1 VAWVQLQGLASGVG
15 TFLGTCIR
23 IPCEVLKQR
32 LQVGRYDNV
41 VEAAMKATE
50 LEGVRGLFRGT
61 TATLAREVPFYVFG
75 MVGYEQLKKI
85 ANGTLQQIC
94 HLCRPRRLCRP
105 PVSAPLTAYMCQAL
119 KENAQEICKAT
130 KNLYRSDSELAK
142 P

>member
-1 VAWVQLQGLASGVG
+1 MQGLASGVG

-41 VEAAMKATE
+41 LEAARNATE

-85 ANGTLQQIC
+85 ANGAVPFLTL
-94 HLCRPRRLCRP
+94 HL
-105 PVSAPLTAYMCQAL
+105 QH
-119 KENAQEICKAT
+119 
-130 KNLYRSDSELAK
+130 
-142 P
+142 

>member
-1 VAWVQLQGLASGVG
+1 MQGLASGVG

-41 VEAAMKATE
+41 FEAARNATE

-85 ANGTLQQIC
+85 ANGGV
-94 HLCRPRRLCRP
+94 HLRPRLVP
-105 PVSAPLTAYMCQAL
+105 SPA
-119 KENAQEICKAT
+119 
-130 KNLYRSDSELAK
+130 
-142 P
+142 